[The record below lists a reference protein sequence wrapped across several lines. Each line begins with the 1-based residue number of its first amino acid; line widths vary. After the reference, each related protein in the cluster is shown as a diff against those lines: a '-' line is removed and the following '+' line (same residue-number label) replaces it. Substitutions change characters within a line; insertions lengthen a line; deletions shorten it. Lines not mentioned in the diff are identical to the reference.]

1 MSGMQQDQVVKVP
14 DVGDITDMQVIEIL
28 VVPGDQLDIE
38 TPLLTL
44 ESDKATMDV
53 PSPIAGT
60 VTEVLV
66 AVGESVSTDSPI
78 VRVRGPEKST
88 RPADSPPTAAV
99 DEDRS
104 VAQDSEP
111 ATVRVS
117 SSEAEIRTQLVVLGA
132 GPGGYTAAFRAADLG
147 LDTVLVDSSPT
158 LGGVCLN
165 VGCIPSK
172 ALLHAARVI
181 EETTEMATAG
191 LDFGS
196 PTIHREKLVAWK
208 NSVVEKLTDGLNTLS
223 QKRKVTVIN
232 GHGGFTA
239 ADHICVTCENGKTDI
254 AFEQAIIAAGSE
266 PIRLPD
272 LPDDPRIIDS
282 TGALALEN
290 IPNRLLIIG
299 GGIIGL
305 EMATVYQ
312 ALGSLVTVAEMADQL
327 MPGVDP
333 DLVRPLNLR
342 LKKRCQNLFVNTRV
356 SHISAAGVGLDVT
369 FERED
374 TTHAE
379 QFDQVLVAVGRQPNG
394 HLIGAENAGITVDDS
409 GFIAVDRKQKTNVDH
424 IFACGDIVGPPM
436 LAHKAT
442 HEGKVAAE
450 VAAGLPSAFDAR
462 LIPSVAYTD
471 PEIAWVG
478 LTETDANSQGI
489 EYKTSIFPWAASGRA
504 LGLGRP
510 EGLTKLLFEP
520 RTRRLLG
527 AGIVGVNAGDLIAE
541 ACLAIEMQCE
551 AQDIALT
558 IHPHPTLSETLA
570 FAAEV
575 FEGTITDLYL
585 PRKN

>member
-1 MSGMQQDQVVKVP
+1 MQQDQVVKVP
-14 DVGDITDMQVIEIL
+14 DIGDVIDIQVIEIL
-28 VVPGDQLDIE
+28 VAPGDQLDIE
-38 TPLLTL
+38 APLLTL

-66 AVGESVSTDSPI
+66 AVGDSVSTDTPI
-78 VRVRGPEKST
+78 VRIHGPEKST
-88 RPADSPPTAAV
+88 EPTDSVPTKTV

-104 VAQDSEP
+104 VTPDPEP

-147 LDTVLVDSSPT
+147 IDTVLVDSSPT

-181 EETTEMATAG
+181 EETAEMQTAG
-191 LDFGS
+191 LEFG
-196 PTIHREKLVAWK
+196 PPIIDREKLVAWK
-208 NSVVEKLTDGLNTLS
+208 DSVVEKLTDGLSTLS
-223 QKRKVTVIN
+223 QKREVTVIN
-232 GHGGFTA
+232 GHGSFTA
-239 ADHICVTCENGKTDI
+239 AIHVCVTDENGKTDI

-282 TGALALEN
+282 TGALTLAQ
-290 IPNRLLIIG
+290 IPDRLLIIG

-312 ALGSLVTVAEMADQL
+312 ALGSLVTIAEMADQL
-327 MPGVDP
+327 MPGVDA
-333 DLVRPLNLR
+333 DLLRPLNLR
-342 LKKRCQNLFVNTRV
+342 LKRRCQNLLLNTRV
-356 SHISAAGVGLDVT
+356 SHINAADAGLDVT
-369 FERED
+369 FEREG
-374 TTHAE
+374 TTLTE

-394 HLIGAENAGITVDDS
+394 RLIGAENAGITVDDS
-409 GFIAVDRKQKTNVDH
+409 GFIPVDRKQKTNIDH

-462 LIPSVAYTD
+462 SIPSVAYTD

-478 LTETDANSQGI
+478 LSETDANSQGI
-489 EYKTSIFPWAASGRA
+489 KDEKSIFPWAASGRA
-504 LGLGRP
+504 LGLTRT

-520 RTRRLLG
+520 GSRRLLG

-570 FAAEV
+570 LAAEA
-575 FEGTITDLYL
+575 FDGTITDLYL

>member
-14 DVGDITDMQVIEIL
+14 DVGDITDIQVIEIL

-66 AVGESVSTDSPI
+66 AVGESVSTDTPI

-305 EMATVYQ
+305 EMATFYQ

-327 MPGVDP
+327 MGVTMHEPGCSRLVSVDV
-333 DLVRPLNLR
+333 DE
-342 LKKRCQNLFVNTRV
+342 
-356 SHISAAGVGLDVT
+356 AA
-369 FERED
+369 
-374 TTHAE
+374 
-379 QFDQVLVAVGRQPNG
+379 
-394 HLIGAENAGITVDDS
+394 
-409 GFIAVDRKQKTNVDH
+409 
-424 IFACGDIVGPPM
+424 
-436 LAHKAT
+436 
-442 HEGKVAAE
+442 
-450 VAAGLPSAFDAR
+450 
-462 LIPSVAYTD
+462 
-471 PEIAWVG
+471 
-478 LTETDANSQGI
+478 
-489 EYKTSIFPWAASGRA
+489 A
-504 LGLGRP
+504 L
-510 EGLTKLLFEP
+510 
-520 RTRRLLG
+520 
-527 AGIVGVNAGDLIAE
+527 AE
-541 ACLAIEMQCE
+541 A
-551 AQDIALT
+551 
-558 IHPHPTLSETLA
+558 
-570 FAAEV
+570 
-575 FEGTITDLYL
+575 
-585 PRKN
+585 

>member
-1 MSGMQQDQVVKVP
+1 MQQDQVVKVP
-14 DVGDITDMQVIEIL
+14 DIGDVTDIHVIEIL

-66 AVGESVSTDSPI
+66 AVGDSVSTDSPI
-78 VRVRGPEKST
+78 VRIHGPEKPTEPTDSA
-88 RPADSPPTAAV
+88 PAAAV
-99 DEDRS
+99 EVDHS
-104 VAQDSEP
+104 VTQDPES

-117 SSEAEIRTQLVVLGA
+117 SSEADIRTQLVVLGA

-147 LDTVLVDSSPT
+147 IDTVLIDSSPT

-181 EETTEMATAG
+181 EETSEMEAAG
-191 LDFGS
+191 LEFGS
-196 PTIHREKLVAWK
+196 PTIDREKLVAWK
-208 NSVVEKLTDGLNTLS
+208 DSVVEKLTDGLNTLS

-232 GHGGFTA
+232 GHGSFTA
-239 ADHICVTCENGKTDI
+239 ANHVCVTGENGKTDI

-282 TGALALEN
+282 TGALALEK
-290 IPNRLLIIG
+290 IPGRLLIIG

-312 ALGSLVTVAEMADQL
+312 ALGSLVTIAEMADQL
-327 MPGVDP
+327 MPGVDT
-333 DLVRPLNLR
+333 DLLRPLNRR
-342 LKKRCQNLFVNTRV
+342 LKRRCQNLLLNTRV
-356 SHISAAGVGLDVT
+356 SHINAADAGLDVT
-369 FERED
+369 FEREG
-374 TTHAE
+374 TTLSE

-394 HLIGAENAGITVDDS
+394 RLIGAENAGITVDGS
-409 GFIAVDRKQKTNVDH
+409 GFIPVDRKQKTNIDH

-462 LIPSVAYTD
+462 SIPSVAYTD

-478 LTETDANSQGI
+478 LSETDASSQGI
-489 EYKTSIFPWAASGRA
+489 EYEKSIFPWAASGRA
-504 LGLGRP
+504 LGLART

-520 RTRRLLG
+520 GTRRLLG

-551 AQDIALT
+551 AQDIGLT

-570 FAAEV
+570 LAAEA
-575 FEGTITDLYL
+575 FDGTITDLYL